1 MTETEITTWQEQL
14 RSAREVRHTRMH
26 YAAKRHMIRM
36 QQELTRWQ
44 QEIAE
49 IDSAYLKETEGLG
62 SAIDKG

>member
-1 MTETEITTWQEQL
+1 MTEAEIAAWKEQL

-49 IDSAYLKETEGLG
+49 IDSVYLKETEGLG